1 MVSIRGRYHTK
12 ACGCEYCT
20 VLSAEAGVQ
29 SVLGKE
35 KGMITT
41 RELVSRAALAPNNKI
56 SERLKDDR
64 IITVVLS
71 RVLVPGVENHMRA
84 FFYIDGKRIARATAA
99 LILRNHT

>member
-12 ACGCEYCT
+12 ACRCEYCAI
-20 VLSAEAGVQ
+20 LSAEAGVQ

-41 RELVSRAALAPNNKI
+41 RELISRAVLAPNNKV
-56 SERLKDDR
+56 SERLKDSR
-64 IITVVLS
+64 IITVMVS
-71 RVLVPGVENHMRA
+71 KVLVPGVKNHTRA